1 MSRHQE
7 GYIWRKGRSWYGR
20 WYRSEID
27 PVTGQLIRRQH
38 CEKLTEY
45 CDRYRSK
52 SDVRPL
58 LEEKLRP
65 ENDGRAAPESTLSV
79 VGYAEKYFIPHIERE
94 LKPSTVNG
102 YKGLWRMYLAPHLRN
117 KTLRDFRC
125 VDATNVLT
133 SIYHSHGLGRKSL
146 RHCKA
151 LLSSIFTFAKRQGAL
166 DGLNPVQDAGIP
178 RAATSSN
185 PTFAATPEQVLVMLD
200 TLTGVARTAVAL
212 MYFCGLRPGEARA
225 VRWED
230 YNGKTL
236 RVRASIWRTYLTEPK
251 TAESAASVPVAATL
265 ATILNVSRRDSGYIL
280 AGQSGKPVSL
290 HNLARR
296 IVAPALKKAGIPRHG
311 WYALRRGI
319 ATLATSVESP
329 LAAKGLLR
337 HANLATT
344 QAHYIKDV
352 PSETI
357 RAMEKIDA
365 LCNNAGTASE
375 RRH

>member
-1 MSRHQE
+1 
-7 GYIWRKGRSWYGR
+7 
-20 WYRSEID
+20 
-27 PVTGQLIRRQH
+27 
-38 CEKLTEY
+38 
-45 CDRYRSK
+45 
-52 SDVRPL
+52 
-58 LEEKLRP
+58 
-65 ENDGRAAPESTLSV
+65 
-79 VGYAEKYFIPHIERE
+79 
-94 LKPSTVNG
+94 
-102 YKGLWRMYLAPHLRN
+102 
-117 KTLRDFRC
+117 
-125 VDATNVLT
+125 
-133 SIYHSHGLGRKSL
+133 
-146 RHCKA
+146 
-151 LLSSIFTFAKRQGAL
+151 
-166 DGLNPVQDAGIP
+166 
-178 RAATSSN
+178 
-185 PTFAATPEQVLVMLD
+185 
-200 TLTGVARTAVAL
+200 

-296 IVAPALKKAGIPRHG
+296 IVAPALKKAGIPWHG